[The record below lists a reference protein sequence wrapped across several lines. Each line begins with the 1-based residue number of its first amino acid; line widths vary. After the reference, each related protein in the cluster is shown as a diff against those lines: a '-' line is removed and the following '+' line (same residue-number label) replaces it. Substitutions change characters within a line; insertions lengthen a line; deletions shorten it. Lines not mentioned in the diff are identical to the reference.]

1 MKIKFFLILC
11 VWAMSSAAYSID
23 IKVMSY
29 NIRVDIPTEVENS
42 WANRKDAVCNILGS
56 YQADII
62 GMQEALLNQVNDIAA
77 QMPGYDWV
85 GVGRDNGVIQG
96 EFSPIFYNSQ
106 KYQLKEQGWFWLSE
120 TPNIPTIGWD
130 AAYPRIC
137 TYILLEDYDTR
148 ENFWVF
154 NTHLDHLGIEAREKS
169 VKLIWNKIQELTK
182 PKQHVL
188 LTGDFNSVIGEKPIT
203 FINRKLNDAKQKS
216 ITIVEGPEGTFNDFD
231 ITSKL
236 ENRID
241 YIFVSKKIE
250 VFKYAVLYEM
260 IGQRYPSDHFPVYT
274 EISF

>member
-1 MKIKFFLILC
+1 MKIKLFLVLS
-11 VWAMSSAAYSID
+11 VWALSSAAYSID

-29 NIRVDIPTEVENS
+29 NIRVDIPTAAENS

-85 GVGRDNGVIQG
+85 GVGRDNGVTQG

-130 AAYPRIC
+130 AAYPRVC
-137 TYILLEDYDTR
+137 TYILLEDYDTHD
-148 ENFWVF
+148 NFWVF
-154 NTHLDHLGIEAREKS
+154 NTHLDHLGIEARERS
-169 VKLIWNKIQELTK
+169 VRLIWNKIQELTK

-188 LTGDFNSVIGEKPIT
+188 LTGDFNSVTGEKPIT
-203 FINRKLNDAKQKS
+203 FINRKLNDTKQES
-216 ITIVEGPEGTFNDFD
+216 ATIVEEAEGTFNDFD
-231 ITSKL
+231 ITAKL
-236 ENRID
+236 ERRID

-250 VFKYAVLYEM
+250 VFKYGVLSEM
-260 IGQRYPSDHFPVYT
+260 VGNRYPSDHFPVYA